1 MIPIYK
7 DGEKHSPSNYRPI
20 SILPDFSKIFEK
32 ILQTDSTKFLNKH
45 QIISKCQFGFQEKL
59 STTDALTDMCLH
71 IQNQQACKKITSG
84 VFIDL
89 KKAFDT
95 VDHQI
100 LLQKLA
106 HYGVRGIPLKLFSDY
121 LTNRYQFTCVNSVN
135 SNPKLIT
142 VGVPQGSVLGP
153 LLFLLYI
160 NDLPKITSLKT
171 ILFADDTALF
181 ASDSNSG
188 KLEKFVNVELEKVK
202 LWLIQNKL
210 TLNIKKSCHIVFG
223 KKDINLNLVIDNDQL
238 IQKDVT
244 KYLGLQ
250 IDQHLKWK
258 PHVEMLMTSLAKA
271 SRVLYRLN
279 KYVSRPTL
287 RMVYNALVKSK
298 LQYGIILWGCANKT
312 TLDRLNKL
320 HNKALR
326 TVTGLPYKTA
336 INKLYS
342 NARALKT
349 FDLYKYALA
358 QYMFKLYSKTS
369 SSDNFID
376 NIALANTIHNYNTRQ
391 AKNKNYFVSNMLT
404 SQKSNSL
411 LVDGVKVWNQLP
423 PYVKSETRIS
433 QFNKL
438 VFKQLLSSYS
448 PLKPN

>member
-1 MIPIYK
+1 M
-7 DGEKHSPSNYRPI
+7 
-20 SILPDFSKIFEK
+20 
-32 ILQTDSTKFLNKH
+32 
-45 QIISKCQFGFQEKL
+45 
-59 STTDALTDMCLH
+59 
-71 IQNQQACKKITSG
+71 
-84 VFIDL
+84 
-89 KKAFDT
+89 
-95 VDHQI
+95 
-100 LLQKLA
+100 
-106 HYGVRGIPLKLFSDY
+106 
-121 LTNRYQFTCVNSVN
+121 
-135 SNPKLIT
+135 
-142 VGVPQGSVLGP
+142 
-153 LLFLLYI
+153 
-160 NDLPKITSLKT
+160 
-171 ILFADDTALF
+171 
-181 ASDSNSG
+181 
-188 KLEKFVNVELEKVK
+188 
-202 LWLIQNKL
+202 WLIQNKL

-258 PHVEMLMTSLAKA
+258 PHVEMLMTSLVKA
-271 SRVLYRLN
+271 SGVLYRLN

-376 NIALANTIHNYNTRQ
+376 NIALVNTIHNYNTRQ

-423 PYVKSETRIS
+423 PYVKSETRVS